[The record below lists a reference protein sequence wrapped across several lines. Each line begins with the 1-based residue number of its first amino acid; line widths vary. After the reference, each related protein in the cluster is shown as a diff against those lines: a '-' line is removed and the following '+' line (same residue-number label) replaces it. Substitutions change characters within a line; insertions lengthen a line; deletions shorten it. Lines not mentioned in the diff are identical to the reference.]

1 MPETVATASRI
12 PQHAMNIFVL
22 LDYAAK
28 GISKIW
34 AVDRFPRREVPLTR
48 YIRVQCKR
56 RLRPWT
62 RFSSCVS
69 GSSEARRKG
78 APHLVPDAP

>member
-1 MPETVATASRI
+1 MPETVATARRI
-12 PQHAMNIFVL
+12 LQHVMNILVL

-34 AVDRFPRREVPLTR
+34 DVDRFPRGEVPLTR
-48 YIRVQCKR
+48 YIGAQCKR

-62 RFSSCVS
+62 RFSSCVG

-78 APHLVPDAP
+78 APHLVPDVP

>member
-1 MPETVATASRI
+1 MPETVATARRI
-12 PQHAMNIFVL
+12 SQHAINTFVL
-22 LDYAAK
+22 LEYAAK

-34 AVDRFPRREVPLTR
+34 AADRFPRREVPLTR

-56 RLRPWT
+56 RPRPWT
-62 RFSSCVS
+62 RFSSCVG

-78 APHLVPDAP
+78 APHLVPDVP